1 MRHLQLCRSHGAERV
16 HRTAYDEPVVDL
28 VISGVVAGAVV
39 ALWLTTKHWVFVD
52 VLGVCLASEA
62 IKVDHVAAATT
73 HTHTHTHDYLSDCRA
88 LIARRCGCPTWPWHL
103 ACCSRFSCTTSF
115 GANLRAGG
123 AACINLIRA
132 VSRVFISPLLFG
144 QSVMVEVAMGVSGS
158 AIPLPLLLQIPKVLF
173 DGGAGLLGL
182 GDIVLPGVLLAKL
195 FRVDVSRARSGLRA
209 KHVQRDL
216 SLFEVLAMERGS
228 YFVPALCAY
237 VVGLVITLA
246 ALAVLQMGQ
255 PGRVCVRRR

>member
-1 MRHLQLCRSHGAERV
+1 
-16 HRTAYDEPVVDL
+16 
-28 VISGVVAGAVV
+28 
-39 ALWLTTKHWVFVD
+39 
-52 VLGVCLASEA
+52 
-62 IKVDHVAAATT
+62 
-73 HTHTHTHDYLSDCRA
+73 
-88 LIARRCGCPTWPWHL
+88 
-103 ACCSRFSCTTSF
+103 
-115 GANLRAGG
+115 
-123 AACINLIRA
+123 
-132 VSRVFISPLLFG
+132 
-144 QSVMVEVAMGVSGS
+144 MGVSGS

-255 PGRVCVRRR
+255 PGRGCVCGSDDCTPLSQRSFAALLYLVPSVSVGCQ